1 MPSVGDIMRDIKEID
16 LKTENNRKL
25 IYDKSRLTEL
35 KDELEEFLDNKDMD
49 YMKNKVFAKKVLLSR
64 EIKANNEIE
73 DYNDDLDEVLKYIN
87 NIDSIDSKENK
98 QRIINVYKA
107 YLYILRNRLSTNSI
121 NKNTLKKLYSILSN
135 GLLSD
140 YDLSH
145 MGKFYRDDDVYIFR
159 TNKLSSIHD
168 RDVDKGMDPKEI
180 DSYMNNLFDFIKSN
194 NNKDTDTEN
203 FIISQIA
210 HFYLVYIHPYFDV
223 NGRTAR
229 TTALW
234 HLINNKAYPYIIF
247 NRAIS
252 FQKNTYHQVIQ
263 DSKEFYNLTFFL
275 NYMLLNVKKE
285 LEKEYIMNNIANNTD
300 SHLTV
305 KDYQTIE
312 YLLSMKGNITIK
324 DYAQFYKRFNGKKKL
339 IDIYNEDILPLL
351 DKGVIEEVRKTKT
364 YLNDNIPN
372 IELGLNEK
380 RLDLDKSKI
389 KRFNSSLIKK

>member
-1 MPSVGDIMRDIKEID
+1 MRDIKEVK
-16 LKTENNRKL
+16 LKTENNRRL
-25 IYDKSRLTEL
+25 IYDNSRLIEL
-35 KDELEEFLDNKDMD
+35 EDELEEFLSDKDMD
-49 YMKNKVFAKKVLLSR
+49 YMKNKDFAKKILLSR

-73 DYNDDLDEVLKYIN
+73 NYNDDIDEVLKYIK
-87 NIDSIDSKENK
+87 NINSLDSKENK

-107 YLYILRNRLSTNSI
+107 YLYILRNRLSSHPI
-121 NKNTLKKLYSILSN
+121 NKNNLKKLYSILSN

-145 MGKFYRDDDVYIFR
+145 MGKFYRNEDVYIFR
-159 TNKLSSIHD
+159 TSKLSSLESD
-168 RDVDKGMDPKEI
+168 EVDKGMNPKEL
-180 DSYMNNLFDFIKSN
+180 DSYMNNLFEFIKEN
-194 NNKDTDTEN
+194 DNKDTDTEN

-210 HFYLVYIHPYFDV
+210 HFYLVYVHPYFDV

-234 HLINNKAYPYIIF
+234 HLINNKAYPYLIF

-252 FQKNTYHQVIQ
+252 FQKSTYHNVIQ

-285 LEKEYIMNNIANNTD
+285 LEKEYIMNNIANNTN

-312 YLLSMKGNITIK
+312 YLLTMKGNITIK
-324 DYAQFYKRFNGKKKL
+324 DYAYFYKRFNGKKKL
-339 IDIYNEDILPLL
+339 IDIYKEDILPLL
-351 DKGVIEEVRKTKT
+351 DKGIIEEVRKTNT
-364 YLNDNIPN
+364 FINDDIPN
-372 IELGLNEK
+372 IELGINEK
-380 RLDLDKSKI
+380 KLDLDKSKI

>member
-1 MPSVGDIMRDIKEID
+1 MRDIKELD
-16 LKTENNRKL
+16 LKTENNRRL
-25 IYDKSRLTEL
+25 IYDNSRLTEL
-35 KDELEEFLDNKDMD
+35 ETELQDFLNDKDMD
-49 YMKNKVFAKKVLLSR
+49 YMKNKTFAKKVLISR

-73 DYNDDLDEVLKYIN
+73 DYNDDLDEVLNYIN
-87 NIDSIDSKENK
+87 HINRVDSKENK

-107 YLYILRNRLSTNSI
+107 YLYILRNRITTNPI
-121 NKNTLKKLYSILSN
+121 NKTTLKKLYSLLSN

-140 YDLSH
+140 YDLAH
-145 MGKFYRDDDVYIFR
+145 MGKFYRNDDVYIFR
-159 TNKLSSIHD
+159 TNKLCGIED
-168 RDVDKGMDPKEI
+168 EDVDKGINPKEV
-180 DSYMNNLFDFIKSN
+180 DSYMDNLFEFIKKN

-285 LEKEYIMNNIANNTD
+285 LEKEYIMNNIANNVS

-305 KDYQTIE
+305 KDYQTME
-312 YLLSMKGNITIK
+312 YLLSMKGNITVK
-324 DYAQFYKRFNGKKKL
+324 DFAAFYKRYNDKKKVK
-339 IDIYNEDILPLL
+339 DIYNEDIIPLL
-351 DKGVIEEVRKTKT
+351 DKGVIEEVRKTT
-364 YLNDNIPN
+364 SYLDENTHNIEIGLNDKI
-372 IELGLNEK
+372 
-380 RLDLDKSKI
+380 LDIDKSKI
-389 KRFNSSLIKK
+389 KRFDSSLIKR

>member
-1 MPSVGDIMRDIKEID
+1 MRDIKEVK
-16 LKTENNRKL
+16 LKTENNRRL
-25 IYDKSRLTEL
+25 IYDNSRLIEL
-35 KDELEEFLDNKDMD
+35 EDELEKFLSDKDMD
-49 YMKNKVFAKKVLLSR
+49 YMKNKDFAKKILLSR

-73 DYNDDLDEVLKYIN
+73 NYNDDIDEVLKYIK
-87 NIDSIDSKENK
+87 NINSLDSKENK

-107 YLYILRNRLSTNSI
+107 YLYILRNRLSSHPI
-121 NKNTLKKLYSILSN
+121 NKNNLKKLYSILSN

-145 MGKFYRDDDVYIFR
+145 MGKFYRNEDVYIFR
-159 TNKLSSIHD
+159 TSKLSSLESD
-168 RDVDKGMDPKEI
+168 EVDKGMNPKEL
-180 DSYMNNLFDFIKSN
+180 DSYMNNLFEFIKEN
-194 NNKDTDTEN
+194 DNKDTDTEN

-210 HFYLVYIHPYFDV
+210 HFYLVYVHPYFDV

-234 HLINNKAYPYIIF
+234 HLINNKAYPYLIF

-252 FQKNTYHQVIQ
+252 FQKSTYHNVIQ

-285 LEKEYIMNNIANNTD
+285 LEKEYIMNNIANNTN

-312 YLLSMKGNITIK
+312 YLLTMKGNITIK
-324 DYAQFYKRFNGKKKL
+324 DYAYFYKRFNGKKKL

-351 DKGVIEEVRKTKT
+351 DKGIIEEVRKTNT
-364 YLNDNIPN
+364 FINDDIPN
-372 IELGLNEK
+372 IELGINEK
-380 RLDLDKSKI
+380 KLDLDKSKI

>member
-1 MPSVGDIMRDIKEID
+1 MRDIKEID

-73 DYNDDLDEVLKYIN
+73 DYHDDLDEVLKYIN

-247 NRAIS
+247 NRTIS

-372 IELGLNEK
+372 IELGLNDK

>member
-1 MPSVGDIMRDIKEID
+1 MRDIKEID

-73 DYNDDLDEVLKYIN
+73 DYHDYLDEVLKYIN

-372 IELGLNEK
+372 IELGLNDK

>member
-1 MPSVGDIMRDIKEID
+1 MRDIKEVK
-16 LKTENNRKL
+16 LKTENNRRL
-25 IYDKSRLTEL
+25 IYDNSRLIEL
-35 KDELEEFLDNKDMD
+35 EDELEEFLSDKDMD
-49 YMKNKVFAKKVLLSR
+49 YMKNKDFAKKILLSR

-73 DYNDDLDEVLKYIN
+73 NYNDDIDEVLKYIK
-87 NIDSIDSKENK
+87 NINSLDSKENK

-107 YLYILRNRLSTNSI
+107 YLYILRNRLSSHPI
-121 NKNTLKKLYSILSN
+121 NKNNLKKLYSILSN

-145 MGKFYRDDDVYIFR
+145 MGKFYRNEDVYIFR
-159 TNKLSSIHD
+159 TSKLSSLESD
-168 RDVDKGMDPKEI
+168 EVDKGMNPKEL
-180 DSYMNNLFDFIKSN
+180 DSYMNNLFEFIKEN
-194 NNKDTDTEN
+194 DNKDTDTEN

-210 HFYLVYIHPYFDV
+210 HFYLVYVHPYFDV

-234 HLINNKAYPYIIF
+234 HLINNKAYPYLIF

-252 FQKNTYHQVIQ
+252 FQKSTYHNVIQ

-285 LEKEYIMNNIANNTD
+285 LEKEYIMNNIANNTN

-312 YLLSMKGNITIK
+312 YLLTMKGNITIK
-324 DYAQFYKRFNGKKKL
+324 DYAYFYKRFNGKKKL

-351 DKGVIEEVRKTKT
+351 DKGIIEEVRKTNT
-364 YLNDNIPN
+364 FINDDIPN
-372 IELGLNEK
+372 IELGINEK
-380 RLDLDKSKI
+380 KLDLDKSKI